1 MYVFYKG
8 MAGSNKATGATFGA
22 TFDLPEQLSLVALV
36 AFWEQLV
43 DGPSRGHGILRV
55 DACPMWIKNLRPAR
69 KNCVQGHFQCTNV
82 DALSQRQTLPRSDA
96 RFRYSNESSY
106 FSRVIFAK

>member
-22 TFDLPEQLSLVALV
+22 TFDLPDEQLSLVALV

-43 DGPSRGHGILRV
+43 DGPSLHLR
-55 DACPMWIKNLRPAR
+55 
-69 KNCVQGHFQCTNV
+69 T
-82 DALSQRQTLPRSDA
+82 T
-96 RFRYSNESSY
+96 YSSGNDE
-106 FSRVIFAK
+106 

>member
-43 DGPSRGHGILRV
+43 DGPRERKGLTRGG
-55 DACPMWIKNLRPAR
+55 AR
-69 KNCVQGHFQCTNV
+69 
-82 DALSQRQTLPRSDA
+82 AM
-96 RFRYSNESSY
+96 
-106 FSRVIFAK
+106 VIY